1 MVVYSSAIPQELYRG
16 SAFRAAHNRA
26 SRRAASFEW
35 AAASFEWALDLAGC
49 AQPDRDEVWMR
60 DRAMRGLSS
69 IPSRRPRDFRCTDT
83 CLGGF
88 RCRMPRL
95 IPARRR
101 GCARN
106 RIHARV
112 ARAIG
117 DLDRPE
123 SPQRGDLLGVKP
135 RPAVEPRDQEERQR
149 LGHHELPGKRK
160 KLSHN

>member
-88 RCRMPRL
+88 WCSMPRL
-95 IPARRR
+95 IPAS
-101 GCARN
+101 ARMPAAIASMLESRVQSAISTGPN
-106 RIHARV
+106 RF
-112 ARAIG
+112 
-117 DLDRPE
+117 
-123 SPQRGDLLGVKP
+123 SGDLLRHK
-135 RPAVEPRDQEERQR
+135 AAPRDQEERQR